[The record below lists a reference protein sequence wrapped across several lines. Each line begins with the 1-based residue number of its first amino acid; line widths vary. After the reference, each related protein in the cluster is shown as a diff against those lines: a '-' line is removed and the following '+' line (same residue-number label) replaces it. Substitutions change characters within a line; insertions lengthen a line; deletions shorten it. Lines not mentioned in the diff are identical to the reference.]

1 VVNIFSFLDIV
12 NFWSFMQAELLSIKE
27 KLLEEFSPGDTC
39 DLGSQLTVNIPRKV
53 RHVDFR
59 N

>member
-1 VVNIFSFLDIV
+1 
-12 NFWSFMQAELLSIKE
+12 MQAELLSIKE